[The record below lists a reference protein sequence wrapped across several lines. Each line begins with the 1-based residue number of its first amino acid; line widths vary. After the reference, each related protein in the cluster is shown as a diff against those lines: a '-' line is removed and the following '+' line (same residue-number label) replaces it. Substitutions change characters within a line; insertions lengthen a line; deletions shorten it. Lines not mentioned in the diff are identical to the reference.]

1 MSDPNE
7 PTTLG
12 AYLREARRRKR
23 VSLERAAEQT
33 RIRAD
38 FLMRMESDDFD
49 FLAPAYVRGF
59 LSSYAR
65 FLGLPIDV
73 LLEEFDRRFGT
84 GRVDTAQMIAIERK
98 RAKGPGERR
107 FGPVSIL
114 LFAAAGLL
122 LLFAAIGLVN
132 QDEGKEPTNAQVAI
146 NPGKTPTPTPSETP
160 TPTPTPTPS
169 ETPEPT
175 PTFTIDPVETVN
187 PANKAIELQVVA
199 ARGECWVE
207 VDVGGNTVFAETLS
221 EGDFRFFS
229 ADKGE
234 EMIVTLGLPANVD
247 LVLNGTELP
256 EPTSQ
261 NPITFTLPDQA
272 DLIGA

>member
-65 FLGLPIDV
+65 FLNLPV
-73 LLEEFDRRFGT
+73 ETLLEEFDRRFGT
-84 GRVDTAQMIAIERK
+84 GRVDTAQMIAADRK
-98 RAKGPGERR
+98 RSRAPGDRR
-107 FGPVSIL
+107 FGPVAVV
-114 LFAAAGLL
+114 LFIAAGLL
-122 LLFAAIGLVN
+122 LLFAVIGLAQGDGDGEPGRVALN
-132 QDEGKEPTNAQVAI
+132 PTNT
-146 NPGKTPTPTPSETP
+146 PTPTETRTPTPTPEESPSP
-160 TPTPTPTPS
+160 TPTITMTPLPE
-169 ETPEPT
+169 ETAVT
-175 PTFTIDPVETVN
+175 TS
-187 PANKAIELQVVA
+187 KAIELQVVA
-199 ARGECWVE
+199 ARDECWVE
-207 VDVGGNTVFAETLS
+207 VEVDGSTVFAETLN

-229 ADKGE
+229 ADKNE
-234 EMIVTLGLPANVD
+234 KMTVTLGLPSSVD
-247 LVLNGTELP
+247 LVLNGIELP
-256 EPTSQ
+256 EQDTSD
-261 NPITFTLPDQA
+261 PITFTLPDQA